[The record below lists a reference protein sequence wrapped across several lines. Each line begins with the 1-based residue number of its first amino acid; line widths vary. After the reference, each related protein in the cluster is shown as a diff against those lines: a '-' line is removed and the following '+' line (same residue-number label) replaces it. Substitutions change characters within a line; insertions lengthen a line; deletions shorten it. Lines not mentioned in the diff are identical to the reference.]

1 MGIGGSKKSLKEQM
15 RENKRMINKSIRELD
30 RERTK
35 LQNQEKKLVVWKRMP
50 PATGCVRPGFVLEST
65 FVWIR

>member
-35 LQNQEKKLVVWKRMP
+35 LQNQEKKLAGP
-50 PATGCVRPGFVLEST
+50 QQ
-65 FVWIR
+65 